1 MVDALNALL
10 VEVDFKRN
18 GTVETFH
25 RNRTKWYKSCHLK
38 FAPSKLERIPSVL
51 KPNMQ
56 ELLSL
61 KVAGRFDFRGTSLL
75 HVRSPAKIS
84 RKVHHSTMKL
94 DTDLRSMVTEL
105 DDTTLLARIS
115 GEI

>member
-1 MVDALNALL
+1 MVDALNALP

-38 FAPSKLERIPSVL
+38 FSPSKLERVPSVL
-51 KPNMQ
+51 KQNMQ

-61 KVAGRFDFRGTSLL
+61 KVAGRFDFRGTSLRL
-75 HVRSPAKIS
+75 PAKIS